1 MKIPSIRTQFLF
13 FSILFLFFTAV
24 IYRVFVV
31 DSINDLDFK
40 LNKMDSTDEIRD
52 LIFHY
57 SSGMNDSLKNQIQN
71 DGRKILDKEKQKQL
85 AFSFYKRDLIRY
97 SGFLLIALLGILLF
111 FITYL
116 ITKPLD
122 NLMRATILLARGK
135 ETLNIKKFP
144 FSPINPLIISF
155 NKMVND
161 LELSKNQLIKAE
173 KELLWKE
180 MARALAHEIKT
191 PITPIKLTLDRMK
204 SEFDNKSN
212 LMDIF
217 VPSYNVIN
225 EEISNLN
232 RLATEFS
239 QFARLP
245 KSNIKQIN
253 ILDLINDIK
262 IGYLGTLNID
272 IQCAGEDVILSIDS
286 FQFRQVFNN
295 LFKNSLEANAD
306 HIQINIELENSAT
319 IISLSDNGNGINKS
333 QLRSVFE
340 PYFTLKRKG
349 TGLGLAIIKQIIDQ
363 HNAEIKVESTE
374 GIGTIFYILFKET
387 K

>member
-97 SGFLLIALLGILLF
+97 SGFLLFFLIALLGILLF

-135 ETLNIKKFP
+135 ETLNIKK
-144 FSPINPLIISF
+144 IS
-155 NKMVND
+155 
-161 LELSKNQLIKAE
+161 
-173 KELLWKE
+173 
-180 MARALAHEIKT
+180 
-191 PITPIKLTLDRMK
+191 
-204 SEFDNKSN
+204 
-212 LMDIF
+212 IF
-217 VPSYNVIN
+217 TN
-225 EEISNLN
+225 
-232 RLATEFS
+232 
-239 QFARLP
+239 
-245 KSNIKQIN
+245 
-253 ILDLINDIK
+253 
-262 IGYLGTLNID
+262 
-272 IQCAGEDVILSIDS
+272 
-286 FQFRQVFNN
+286 
-295 LFKNSLEANAD
+295 
-306 HIQINIELENSAT
+306 
-319 IISLSDNGNGINKS
+319 
-333 QLRSVFE
+333 
-340 PYFTLKRKG
+340 
-349 TGLGLAIIKQIIDQ
+349 
-363 HNAEIKVESTE
+363 
-374 GIGTIFYILFKET
+374 
-387 K
+387 